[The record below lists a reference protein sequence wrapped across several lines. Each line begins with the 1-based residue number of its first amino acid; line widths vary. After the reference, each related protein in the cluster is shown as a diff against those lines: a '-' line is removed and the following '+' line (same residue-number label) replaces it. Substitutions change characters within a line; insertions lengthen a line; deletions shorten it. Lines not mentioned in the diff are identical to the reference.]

1 MATLTA
7 TAAQANAQA
16 IYNVNGTVSRCIQYS
31 IAASFSA
38 GDVVQMCKVPNG
50 AVVSRVAFAING
62 HSGVLTV
69 NVGDGNDV
77 SAYAASVVLSG
88 SAVALPAAGTYPTAR
103 GFGRSY
109 SAEDTIDIQIGAIS
123 APVAAGTLFLTVDYT
138 MQNGG

>member
-7 TAAQANAQA
+7 SAAQANAVAQA
-16 IYNVNGTVSRCIQYS
+16 PATGTCTRVIHYS

-38 GDVVQMCKVPNG
+38 GDVVQMCKVPLG
-50 AVVSRVAFAING
+50 ANITGVQFAING

-88 SAVALPAAGTYPTAR
+88 SVVALTSLPAR
-103 GFGRSY
+103 GIGRSY
-109 SAEDTIDIQIGAIS
+109 SAEDTVDIQVAAIS
-123 APVAAGTLFLTVDYT
+123 APVAAGSLILVLSYTLNNKLEP
-138 MQNGG
+138 

>member
-7 TAAQANAQA
+7 SAAQANAPAKYIENGAIVRSIRFPITQA
-16 IYNVNGTVSRCIQYS
+16 
-31 IAASFSA
+31 FSA

-50 AVVSRVAFAING
+50 ANITGVQFCIDG

-88 SAVALPAAGTYPTAR
+88 SAVAMTSMPAR
-103 GFGRSY
+103 GFTRSY
-109 SAEDTIDIQIGAIS
+109 SAEDTVDIQIAAIS
-123 APVAAGTLFLTVDYT
+123 AAVAAGTLTLVLTYT
-138 MQNGG
+138 MDNYLQP

>member
-7 TAAQANAQA
+7 SAAQAN
-16 IYNVNGTVSRCIQYS
+16 VSAKFIEHGQVTRVVHYT

-38 GDVVQMCKVPNG
+38 GDVVQMCKVPMGAAVNG
-50 AVVSRVAFAING
+50 AQFAING

-88 SAVALPAAGTYPTAR
+88 SAVALASMPAR
-103 GFGRSY
+103 GLGRSY
-109 SAEDTIDIQIGAIS
+109 SAEDTVDIQIAAIS
-123 APVAAGTLFLTVDYT
+123 APVAAGTLTLVLSYT
-138 MQNGG
+138 LDNQQQ

>member
-7 TAAQANAQA
+7 TAAQATAQA
-16 IYNVNGTVSRCIQYS
+16 LYNVNGTISRVVQYS

-38 GDVVQMCKVPNG
+38 GDVVQMFKIPNG
-50 AVVSRVAFAING
+50 AVVSRCVFAING

-88 SAVALPAAGTYPTAR
+88 SAVALASIPAR
-103 GFGRSY
+103 GIGRSY
-109 SAEDTIDIQIGAIS
+109 SAEDTIDIQVAAVS
-123 APVAAGTLFLTVDYT
+123 APVAAGTLILAVDYT
-138 MQNGG
+138 MANGG

>member
-7 TAAQANAQA
+7 TAAAANAQA
-16 IYNVNGTVSRCIQYS
+16 IMNATGAVSRVVTYS
-31 IAASFSA
+31 IVASASA
-38 GDVVQMCKVPNG
+38 GDVVQMLKVPNG
-50 AVVSRVAFAING
+50 AQVTDLKFAILG

-88 SAVALPAAGTYPTAR
+88 SAVAAASMPAR

-109 SAEDTIDIQIGAIS
+109 SAEDTIDIQIAAIS
-123 APVAAGTLFLTVDYT
+123 APVAAGTLIMSVTYT
-138 MQNGG
+138 NQQGG

>member
-7 TAAQANAQA
+7 SAAQATASAQA
-16 IYNVNGTVSRCIQYS
+16 PATGVCTRVIHYP

-38 GDVVQMCKVPNG
+38 GDVVQMCKVPLG
-50 AVVSRVAFAING
+50 ANVTGVQFAING

-88 SAVALPAAGTYPTAR
+88 SAVALASMPAR
-103 GFGRSY
+103 GLGRSY
-109 SAEDTIDIQIGAIS
+109 SAEDTVDITIAAIS
-123 APVAAGTLFLTVDYT
+123 APVAAGSLILVLSYTLNNKLE
-138 MQNGG
+138 